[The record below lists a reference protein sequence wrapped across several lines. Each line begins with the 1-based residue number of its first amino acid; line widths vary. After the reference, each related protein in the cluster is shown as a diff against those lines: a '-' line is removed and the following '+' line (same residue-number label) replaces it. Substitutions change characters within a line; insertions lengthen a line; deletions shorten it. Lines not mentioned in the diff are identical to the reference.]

1 VLFTETEG
9 DISVANS
16 SFESS
21 GTDEEALVKNVAGS
35 WILGSYMRSV
45 EQNAIALVAT
55 YVEGA
60 VGIIVILL

>member
-1 VLFTETEG
+1 M
-9 DISVANS
+9 ANS